1 MAGRN
6 VFSGGQASSGS
17 RGKTGNAPGAKAMS
31 ATTGYGNARAK
42 PGDANAMAAT
52 TGYRTKGSNSK
63 LPGKLQSNSG
73 YTGQPAARTVT
84 PGAPQ
89 TGGAAVSTAKAN
101 QKALNG

>member
-6 VFSGGQASSGS
+6 VFTGGQTSAGS
-17 RGKTGNAPGAKAMS
+17 RGKTGNTPGAKAMS

-42 PGDANAMAAT
+42 PGDANAMGAT
-52 TGYRTKGSNSK
+52 TGYRTQGSNSK
-63 LPGKLQSNSG
+63 LPSKLQENSG
-73 YTGQPAARTVT
+73 YTGQPAARTAT

-89 TGGAAVSTAKAN
+89 SGNAAVSTAKLN